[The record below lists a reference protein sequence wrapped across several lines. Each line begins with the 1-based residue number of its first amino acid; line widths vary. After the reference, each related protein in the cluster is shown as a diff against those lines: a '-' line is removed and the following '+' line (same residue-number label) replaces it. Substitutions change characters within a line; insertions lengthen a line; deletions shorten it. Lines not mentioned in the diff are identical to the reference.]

1 MGELGW
7 RGQGGP
13 SQPETGI
20 EQVLAYYA
28 RYGGE
33 LLGARRSD
41 NPLTLTHVRW
51 HDQAGHVLDAS
62 HSPER
67 DGDVDSAER
76 EVWVQLALDL
86 PIAAAGM
93 YGAQAPWEHLALNQG
108 RAAEMLDQ
116 LRRSLSSRSSGNS
129 NNPPPWSGGQTPQA
143 PYAPAHHAHPSNRP
157 MPNMPNMPHMPA
169 APNAPNMGWNASQ
182 PAAPAGMGGGYPPPY
197 PQPAVQPQPQPQPQ
211 PSYPMRGGQGQA
223 PQGGPQGNGMPGGSS
238 FTPRMGGEPPLS
250 GESGREWANTM
261 RAPQEPE
268 VTVIPC
274 IEVELPPVLTD
285 PSAADQARDFTRD
298 VARHFNRSARQLSQV
313 RETRGW
319 MRNGRM
325 VLAARMAVAPGTR
338 VPSHTEM
345 DNAARMLADA
355 LARNMLPY
363 TRMTFAEPGEW
374 TQGVA
379 LPE

>member
-1 MGELGW
+1 MDDYGW

-67 DGDVDSAER
+67 DGDVDVAER
-76 EVWVQLALDL
+76 EIWVQLALDL

-93 YGAQAPWEHLALNQG
+93 FGAQAPWEHLALNQD
-108 RAAEMLDQ
+108 RAAEMLNQ
-116 LRRSLSSRSSGNS
+116 LRRSLSSRTSGNS
-129 NNPPPWSGGQTPQA
+129 NNPAPWSGGAQA
-143 PYAPAHHAHPSNRP
+143 PQPPGYQAHQAHQAHPSSRP
-157 MPNMPNMPHMPA
+157 ISPG
-169 APNAPNMGWNASQ
+169 PNAPNMGWNASQ
-182 PAAPAGMGGGYPPPY
+182 PAAPGALGGAYPQPY
-197 PQPAVQPQPQPQPQ
+197 PQPAAPQPPTQ
-211 PSYPMRGGQGQA
+211 PSYPMRGA
-223 PQGGPQGNGMPGGSS
+223 PVPQGSGLPGGSAYA
-238 FTPRMGGEPPLS
+238 PHLGAEQPMGGPMGGPMT
-250 GESGREWANTM
+250 GPDGREWMNTM
-261 RAPQEPE
+261 RAPQPHEPE

-285 PSAADQARDFTRD
+285 PAAADQARDFTRD
-298 VARHFNRSARQLSQV
+298 VARHFNRSARQLPQV

-325 VLAARMAVAPGTR
+325 VLAARIAVAPGTR
-338 VPSHTEM
+338 VPSPSEM
-345 DNAARMLADA
+345 DNAARLLGDA
-355 LARNMLPY
+355 LARNLLPY

-379 LPE
+379 LPD